1 MGELNKQFRILIHL
15 VCEAVPSFRHFDPNK
30 IAISVSPSRT
40 SGRHGLWAY
49 VVPLRY
55 VGGGE
60 KRKTTFRGFLGAY
73 HYESP
78 DIEKHCPGALYLMS
92 FVVPKF
98 FRHSTRER
106 AETIVHELYHIHPEF
121 RGDLRRFP
129 APHRHH
135 GPTPKEFHRQVK
147 RLTDELYQNAPELL
161 QHPLLRMNENE
172 GRKMEGRR
180 LRLPQRSFVPDKS
193 IFTSLQKMFFLLA
206 LMLSPSLKAA
216 LEVYIVDSTNL
227 YEKPSARSSTL
238 GSVRKDSL
246 YKAYKKS
253 LDQQWVFIVNG
264 NKKGWVKRNYIRPAY
279 AAPFTPKAENDED
292 FSGEQKKKRKIETTF
307 FQESVAYSRMEGEL
321 YESPSEDAERFGR
334 IEKGDEL
341 QIIKRTVEGKWFN
354 IRIQLTGEE
363 GWVPEEM
370 IRFEDYDNVGVSPR
384 VAFEVQGAF
393 LTKNIGLG
401 GGAMGAFNL
410 WPHGAGDK
418 IRDRLEL
425 GITYNFHANTYQTTT
440 GVEIK
445 RTTHVLPLEL
455 RYMPSASLGRF
466 FAIVSGGP
474 LLYFNQY
481 TSIASEAQL
490 KASSAIDDSF
500 VFALSLGAGA
510 GFCVNENFY
519 FSYHVRLILRTALV
533 VGQTFGI
540 GGRF

>member
-1 MGELNKQFRILIHL
+1 
-15 VCEAVPSFRHFDPNK
+15 
-30 IAISVSPSRT
+30 
-40 SGRHGLWAY
+40 
-49 VVPLRY
+49 
-55 VGGGE
+55 
-60 KRKTTFRGFLGAY
+60 
-73 HYESP
+73 
-78 DIEKHCPGALYLMS
+78 
-92 FVVPKF
+92 
-98 FRHSTRER
+98 
-106 AETIVHELYHIHPEF
+106 
-121 RGDLRRFP
+121 
-129 APHRHH
+129 
-135 GPTPKEFHRQVK
+135 
-147 RLTDELYQNAPELL
+147 
-161 QHPLLRMNENE
+161 
-172 GRKMEGRR
+172 
-180 LRLPQRSFVPDKS
+180 
-193 IFTSLQKMFFLLA
+193 
-206 LMLSPSLKAA
+206 
-216 LEVYIVDSTNL
+216 
-227 YEKPSARSSTL
+227 
-238 GSVRKDSL
+238 
-246 YKAYKKS
+246 
-253 LDQQWVFIVNG
+253 
-264 NKKGWVKRNYIRPAY
+264 
-279 AAPFTPKAENDED
+279 
-292 FSGEQKKKRKIETTF
+292 
-307 FQESVAYSRMEGEL
+307 MEGEL